1 MLAPSTLG
9 MHLADLGAEVIKVED
24 PDLGDYVR
32 DIGRAPAEEASR
44 LHRHW
49 NRGKRSLTLDLRKS
63 AGATVFEELVGR
75 SDIVIEG
82 LRPGSLE
89 RRGVGYARLR
99 EIKPN
104 LVFVS
109 ISGFGQHGP
118 YRDVASHGP
127 AFEAFAGLADPTR
140 SEDGLPRVPLGKGG
154 VGIQA
159 APLLGALG
167 TLAALIRAR
176 STGEGCYLDVAESDG
191 ATYWNAL
198 NLDDA
203 ADDRFRTQRK
213 MPYRGPRFQLPDG
226 VSDLFEQ
233 GARCQY
239 YQTADD
245 RYLIFMALER
255 KFFENFANAIDRPDL
270 LQMSRSTREFD
281 HEYGNTELR
290 KALTEVFLSRTLAE
304 WMHLFER
311 SDVPGIPVNIG
322 EQVLDD
328 PHFKARTR
336 WLDPDVHGIP
346 MMAAPIHTQPP
357 LPLPRPAPRLGEHT
371 VEVLRE
377 VLEYDNERIRR
388 LADAGLFGS
397 AQG

>member
-1 MLAPSTLG
+1 

-24 PDLGDYVR
+24 PALGDYVR
-32 DIGRAPAEEASR
+32 DIGRAPGEEASR

-49 NRGKRSLTLDLRKS
+49 NRGKRSLTLDLRKP
-63 AGATVFEELVGR
+63 AGATVFEELVCR

-99 EIKPN
+99 EIKPS

-109 ISGFGQHGP
+109 ICGFGQHGP

-127 AFEAFAGLADPTR
+127 AFEAFAGLADPIT
-140 SEDGLPRVPLGKGG
+140 SGDGLPRVPLGKGG

-176 STGEGCYLDVAESDG
+176 STGAGCYLDVAESDG

-203 ADDRFRTQRK
+203 ADDRFRTQRN
-213 MPYRGPRFQLPDG
+213 MPDRGRRFELPEG
-226 VSDLFEQ
+226 VSELFER

-255 KFFENFANAIDRPDL
+255 KFFENFVNAIDRPDL
-270 LQMSRSTREFD
+270 LRISRSTREFD
-281 HEYGNTELR
+281 HEYGNSELR
-290 KALTEVFLSRTLAE
+290 KALTEVFLSRTLSE

-346 MMAAPIHTQPP
+346 MMAAPIHTEPP
-357 LPLPRPAPRLGEHT
+357 LPLPGPAPRLGEHT
-371 VEVLRE
+371 EEVLRE
-377 VLEYDNERIRR
+377 VLEYDSARIEM
-388 LADAGLFGS
+388 LADSGLFGP
-397 AQG
+397 ARA